1 MSRPAKW
8 FIETLSPADAALLP
22 PNLRLPTLTHVDLT
36 AKQATPLARVYGLKA
51 IPSYCSDAGRPLSC
65 PRPGDTGGLD

>member
-22 PNLRLPTLTHVDLT
+22 PNLRLGTLAHVDLT
-36 AKQATPLARVYGLKA
+36 AKQATPLARAYGLKA
-51 IPSYCSDAGRPLSC
+51 TPSFIAVMRDGRS
-65 PRPGDTGGLD
+65 RVRVQGTREV